1 MSPHI
6 GLIPFLPS
14 FHTMPSLKFV
24 GHVSL
29 KSFVDG
35 EFARQSVVDL
45 AKPAVLAFVAE
56 GGFSDFCAVYEEG
69 TENGAPH
76 LHFYLES
83 AKSQSTL
90 RRLFEKHFKKGTE
103 GQWMSLKVADNSKLD
118 KYFLYLAKGV
128 TGQEDEDPI
137 VLYDSTGRLRYVVE
151 AR

>member
-1 MSPHI
+1 
-6 GLIPFLPS
+6 
-14 FHTMPSLKFV
+14 MPSAKFV

-29 KSFVDG
+29 KSLVDG
-35 EFARQSVVDL
+35 EFSRESVVAA
-45 AKPAVLAFVAE
+45 AKAATLAFVAE
-56 GGFSDFCAVYEEG
+56 GGFVEYCAVYEEG
-69 TENGAPH
+69 TKNGGPH
-76 LHFYLES
+76 FHFYLES
-83 AKSQSTL
+83 SKSQSTL
-90 RRLFEKHFKKGTE
+90 RRLIEKHFRKGTE